1 MNSSVCLGCTNRR
14 VAAYFAFAILI
25 IKGGGSSGHI
35 ITLLVLSSLTCTGWQ
50 TPEIALIDSHK
61 LLRSIILL
69 LMGNDV
75 LSVQKAAVET
85 PFLDYGESEEES
97 KAMWE

>member
-1 MNSSVCLGCTNRR
+1 MQVVEVLATSSPSL
-14 VAAYFAFAILI
+14 YPP
-25 IKGGGSSGHI
+25 
-35 ITLLVLSSLTCTGWQ
+35 LTCTGWQ

-69 LMGNDV
+69 LMGSDV
-75 LSVQKAAVET
+75 LSIQKAAVET

-97 KAMWE
+97 KGE